1 VVKVE
6 SEPIW
11 AAANG
16 SGASYVKVNQ
26 HVRIGGLR
34 GQRTGRLVGGR
45 YAGQG
50 HMILAAVAAETSTE
64 TFTGLMDQVARGF
77 EALGA
82 AILVVGVIWSFVLAA
97 VAWRRS
103 GRSAK
108 AYGVLRQAFG
118 GTLLLGLEIL
128 VAADLVRTVAVAP
141 TLDNVLVLG
150 LIVMIRTFLSF
161 SLETEI
167 AGVAPWRRALISG
180 AGSIRRASANALESE
195 TPP

>member
-1 VVKVE
+1 
-6 SEPIW
+6 
-11 AAANG
+11 
-16 SGASYVKVNQ
+16 
-26 HVRIGGLR
+26 
-34 GQRTGRLVGGR
+34 
-45 YAGQG
+45 
-50 HMILAAVAAETSTE
+50 MMLAVFAAEASAE
-64 TFTGLMDQVARGF
+64 AFTALMNRVAQGF
-77 EALGA
+77 EALGG

-108 AYGVLRQAFG
+108 AYLTLRQAFG

-150 LIVMIRTFLSF
+150 LIVVIRTLLSF

-167 AGVAPWRRALISG
+167 EGVAPWRRALISG
-180 AGSIRRASANALESE
+180 AETIRRASANAVERP